1 MSAPLV
7 EPTVK
12 LFGCATLP
20 LNPTTAWSNMATT
33 PSGDVIH
40 LSYSSE
46 RYVSRRNVTSSYDR
60 DRMKT

>member
-20 LNPTTAWSNMATT
+20 LNPTTAWSTMATT

-40 LSYSSE
+40 LSYSS
-46 RYVSRRNVTSSYDR
+46 
-60 DRMKT
+60 